1 MCGWAVSISCL
12 YICSRCHITRAA
24 WVPASPVASTIAVS
38 PGRQH
43 RNQLRACRTSCCE
56 DIFTKL
62 TWSWILVDMN
72 LSFSASDRGEAL
84 PLMSREPN
92 LIFVRTRFSPQFYL
106 FLQSPFETD
115 QNQCQNGIKII
126 SLASSNANHIHAYS
140 CYHIHCSLHDHISP
154 CRLMNFLS
162 SFQIIH

>member
-1 MCGWAVSISCL
+1 MSISCL

-38 PGRQH
+38 TGRQH

-92 LIFVRTRFSPQFYL
+92 LIFVRTRFSPLFYL

-126 SLASSNANHIHAYS
+126 SLASSNANHIHPT
-140 CYHIHCSLHDHISP
+140 SL
-154 CRLMNFLS
+154 
-162 SFQIIH
+162 